1 MSLWHLVLLALIQ
14 GITEFLPVSSSGH
27 LILLPGLTGAEDQ
40 GLALD
45 VAVHIGTL
53 GAVILYFWF
62 DVRVALGGTL
72 RLAQGKIDTKGAF
85 LALCLLIA
93 TIPVMAA
100 GLALRLTGLDDALR
114 SVAVIGWAMIVFGL
128 VLYWADRTGAETRTA
143 PEWTLKHAMIMGLWQ
158 VLALIPGTSRSG
170 ITITGEHDLIEAG
183 EKILALGPD
192 AVLLKGG
199 HGQAEQVIDILL
211 TRQGSRRFNHA
222 RLPGEFH
229 GTGCVLSAAITAHL
243 ARDETLETA
252 VELGLDYLQD
262 RMSRAIPGDAL
273 SLLP

>member
-1 MSLWHLVLLALIQ
+1 MISPSDSNRPAADADPAFALSALSIAGSDSCGGAGLQADLKTFTRLDTWGATVITAVTAQNTTGVSAVEVMPEHLVRAQLRQVLDEFPVTAAKTGMLANQ
-14 GITEFLPVSSSGH
+14 D
-27 LILLPGLTGAEDQ
+27 LILAVADIAGRRFRKQPVRLVVDPVMVATSGARLLDED
-40 GLALD
+40 
-45 VAVHIGTL
+45 AVS
-53 GAVILYFWF
+53 
-62 DVRVALGGTL
+62 
-72 RLAQGKIDTKGAF
+72 
-85 LALCLLIA
+85 ALCERLLPLA
-93 TIPVMAA
+93 TLVTPNIPEAE
-100 GLALRLTGLDDALR
+100 ALT
-114 SVAVIGWAMIVFGL
+114 
-128 VLYWADRTGAETRTA
+128 
-143 PEWTLKHAMIMGLWQ
+143 
-158 VLALIPGTSRSG
+158 G